1 MIVISQ
7 FDEFLRANS
16 ERDIYFFTKNSGNV
30 SKYVP
35 SSNLHYNYCC
45 HRTTLSMSIV
55 GSKVR
60 FSEFPD
66 VSIEDFFIHKTD
78 GKNYFI
84 FVGKNDYIFLTSDS
98 TKNYMGKNIIDIL
111 KDYPSEESK
120 ILWEEVEAL
129 KKRVAEL
136 EKSNRFIY
144 NPQCPPQITGPLEW
158 SSKPHPWIRSSNRS
172 DG

>member
-16 ERDIYFFTKNSGNV
+16 ERDIYFFTKDSGNV

-35 SSNLHYNYCC
+35 SSNFYNYCC

-78 GKNYFI
+78 GKTYFI

-98 TKNYMGKNIIDIL
+98 TKNYMGKNPIDIL
-111 KDYPSEESK
+111 KDYPSEEFK
-120 ILWEEVEAL
+120 ILLEELEAL
-129 KKRVAEL
+129 KKRVEAL
-136 EKSNRFIY
+136 ERNSIY
-144 NPQCPPQITGPLEW
+144 IPQTNPPQITSPLEW
-158 SSKPHPWIRSSNRS
+158 SNKPHPWIRSSNRS

>member
-16 ERDIYFFTKNSGNV
+16 ERDIYFFTKDSGNV

-35 SSNLHYNYCC
+35 SSSFYNYCC

-78 GKNYFI
+78 GNTYFI

-129 KKRVAEL
+129 KKRVTEL
-136 EKSNRFIY
+136 EKSNKFIY
-144 NPQCPPQITGPLEW
+144 IPQTNPPQITSPLDW
-158 SSKPHPWIRSSNRS
+158 SSKSRPWIRSSNRS

>member
-35 SSNLHYNYCC
+35 SSNFYNYCC
-45 HRTTLSMSIV
+45 HRTTLCMSIV

-78 GKNYFI
+78 GKTYFI

-98 TKNYMGKNIIDIL
+98 TKNYMGKNPIDIL

-120 ILWEEVEAL
+120 ILWEELEAL
-129 KKRVAEL
+129 KKRVTEL
-136 EKSNRFIY
+136 EKSNKFIH
-144 NPQCPPQITGPLEW
+144 NPQCPSQITGPIDW
-158 SSKPHPWIRSSNRS
+158 TPKPNPYNIRSSNRS